1 MSATR
6 LWTCSAA
13 GSLIADLQVLVEGT
27 ETVLME
33 ISSREYTQACGAFM
47 DLLEAEQLRHIG
59 QKALTEAVEG
69 AATRTLGDAW
79 AWDRRGK
86 DVDITP
92 LVAVTLALAGFRAHE
107 NDDDSV
113 ADPWIW
119 FGDDDEDD

>member
-1 MSATR
+1 MEM
-6 LWTCSAA
+6 
-13 GSLIADLQVLVEGT
+13 GSK
-27 ETVLME
+27 
-33 ISSREYTQACGAFM
+33 EYAQACGAFM

-59 QKALTEAVEG
+59 QKSLTEAVEG

-92 LVAVTLALAGFRAHE
+92 LVAVTLALAGFRVHE
-107 NDDDSV
+107 NDSGA

-119 FGDDDEDD
+119 FGDDDDD